1 MSKIQTIAAID
12 IGTTKIVAIVGT
24 RDDNGNVNVL
34 GFGEAPS
41 KGVSRGSVQNVGE
54 VSNAIKQAVRR
65 CQESSGSI
73 FKNVFVGI
81 AGQNIK
87 TTETSHTKVI
97 NNRVISQADVDE
109 LTAEVYKLTKGNNGE
124 EIIHVIPQSYT
135 VDNNSVKL
143 NPVGCSG
150 RSLTGTFYVVIGS
163 ADAVSKIKQAIE
175 MSGLKILKIVLQS
188 IAAGD
193 AILTNDDKEV
203 GTLVVD
209 MGSGTTD
216 VSVYYENALRD
227 ITVIPFGGNAITED
241 IKQGCQILWRQAESL
256 KTQYAAALPDAG
268 SDKSLITISNG
279 TRADKEVSLADLAA
293 ITNARVEEIVAGIA
307 HVLNETRYG
316 DIISQIAITGGGSRL
331 KNLTA
336 LMKYRLGREVAVSK
350 PRGISAET
358 CPKLFNVEYSTVVGL
373 LVKGIEYM
381 EKYNQRAVAEEAAKP
396 EDGSQE
402 GGNKPG
408 AGGNTKTDPKPK
420 PKPTPEKKTSRF
432 MNWVNNTLKSM
443 FGEDGTEAKI

>member
-24 RDDNGNVNVL
+24 KDDEGNVNVL

-54 VSNAIKQAVRR
+54 VSNAIRQAVRR

-73 FKNVFVGI
+73 FKQVFVGI

-109 LTAEVYKLTKGNNGE
+109 LTAEVYKLTKENGE

-135 VDNNSVKL
+135 VDNTSVKL

-216 VSVYYENALRD
+216 VSLYYENALRD

-336 LMKYRLGREVAVSK
+336 LMKYRLGREVAVAK

-381 EKYNQRAVAEEAAKP
+381 EKYNQRQIPEEVVTP
-396 EDGSQE
+396 EGGTPD

-408 AGGNTKTDPKPK
+408 PGGNVKPDPKPK
-420 PKPTPEKKTSRF
+420 PKPEKKSSRF
-432 MNWVNNTLKSM
+432 MTWVNNTLKSM
-443 FGEDGTEAKI
+443 FGEDGTESKI